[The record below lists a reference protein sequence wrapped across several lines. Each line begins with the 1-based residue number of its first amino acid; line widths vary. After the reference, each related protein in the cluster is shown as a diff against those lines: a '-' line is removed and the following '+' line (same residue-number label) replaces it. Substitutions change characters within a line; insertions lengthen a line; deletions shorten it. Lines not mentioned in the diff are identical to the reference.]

1 MVENFHNLMMGISVS
16 MQPYNFMIAM
26 IGLVLG
32 VIVGVLPGLGGAN
45 GVAILIPLTVAMH
58 PISGIIMLA
67 SIYWGALYGG
77 SITSILFNIPGEPW
91 SVATTFDG
99 YPMARKGH
107 AGRALV
113 LSFFSHFVGAVIG
126 VIMLSFFAPVIA

>member
-1 MVENFHNLMMGISVS
+1 MAENFHSLMMGISVS

-45 GVAILIPLTVAMH
+45 GVAILIPLTVAMQ
-58 PISGIIMLA
+58 PVSGIILLA

-91 SVATTFDG
+91 SVATTFD
-99 YPMARKGH
+99 
-107 AGRALV
+107 
-113 LSFFSHFVGAVIG
+113 S
-126 VIMLSFFAPVIA
+126 